1 LNSHPGFPSE
11 QVEPFY
17 FGSPDRPLF
26 GCYHAPHPTASR
38 DCGVV
43 LSYPTGKEYIRFHR
57 ACRQLARQIC
67 SVGFPVLRFDYY
79 GCGDSSGDFEEGR
92 IHLWLA
98 DLSTAI
104 GELRRRAV
112 VNELC
117 LVGLRLGGTLAMAA
131 GAERGDVDGMV
142 LWDPVVSGRA
152 YTAELRAAH
161 RARLWKTHVR
171 PRRRA
176 PHEDQTELL
185 GFPFSDA
192 LLGDLEDLDSTTI
205 QRKPAD
211 HILVIESN
219 GTASQRP
226 LVEHLQRLDVLVE
239 YQILLQ
245 PAFWERQADFGRVL
259 VPQPILQA
267 MVRWVS
273 EAHR

>member
-1 LNSHPGFPSE
+1 LNSHPGFPGE

-17 FGSPDRPLF
+17 FGPPDKPLF
-26 GCYHAPHPTASR
+26 GCYHAPHAAASR

-43 LSYPTGKEYIRFHR
+43 LCYPTGEEYIRFHR
-57 ACRQLARQIC
+57 ACRQLARQL
-67 SVGFPVLRFDYY
+67 SNAGFPVLRFDFY
-79 GCGDSSGDFEEGR
+79 GCGDSSGSHQEGR
-92 IHLWLA
+92 IDLWLA
-98 DLSTAI
+98 DLSTAV
-104 GELRRRAV
+104 GELRRRAA
-112 VNELC
+112 VNGLC

-142 LWDPVVSGRA
+142 LWDPVVSGAA

-161 RARLWKTHVR
+161 RALVWKAHVR

-176 PHEDQTELL
+176 PHEDQTEML

-192 LLGDLEDLDSTTI
+192 LLGDLEGLDSMSI

-211 HILVIESN
+211 HILVVESN
-219 GTASQRP
+219 RKASQRP
-226 LVEHLQRLDVLVE
+226 LVEHLQRLGVLVE
-239 YQILLQ
+239 HQVLLQ
-245 PAFWERQADFGRVL
+245 PPFWQWAEDFGRVL
-259 VPQPILQA
+259 VPQRILQA